1 MPCKNE
7 NIRKKYE
14 ERNQKPNTSP
24 VFRNDIRQALEVLKK
39 GGVILYPTDT
49 VWGLGCDAT
58 NETAVQR
65 IYDIKRRC
73 DSKALITLVDS
84 VSRLSLYVRDIPDV
98 AIDVIE
104 LSNRPTTVIFDGGRN
119 LAPNLLAE
127 DGSVGI
133 RVTAESF
140 SKELCFRFQRAIVS
154 TSANISGMPTPR
166 NFDEIAPEIR
176 EAVDYVVQFHQKDK
190 TKKMPSS
197 IIKIGTHGEVKVIR

>member
-65 IYDIKRRC
+65 IYDI
-73 DSKALITLVDS
+73 
-84 VSRLSLYVRDIPDV
+84 
-98 AIDVIE
+98 
-104 LSNRPTTVIFDGGRN
+104 
-119 LAPNLLAE
+119 
-127 DGSVGI
+127 
-133 RVTAESF
+133 
-140 SKELCFRFQRAIVS
+140 
-154 TSANISGMPTPR
+154 
-166 NFDEIAPEIR
+166 
-176 EAVDYVVQFHQKDK
+176 
-190 TKKMPSS
+190 
-197 IIKIGTHGEVKVIR
+197 

>member
-1 MPCKNE
+1 M
-7 NIRKKYE
+7 
-14 ERNQKPNTSP
+14 
-24 VFRNDIRQALEVLKK
+24 
-39 GGVILYPTDT
+39 
-49 VWGLGCDAT
+49 
-58 NETAVQR
+58 
-65 IYDIKRRC
+65 
-73 DSKALITLVDS
+73 
-84 VSRLSLYVRDIPDV
+84 SRLSLYVRDIPDV